1 VQAEEIAALVDELEQ
16 RLERLRVLYDQFF
29 TGIEKIPPN
38 ILQKDVERRI
48 WILRRE
54 KIRNTGIR
62 FKFQTMVQRYNTFTS
77 YWMRIMREIENGT
90 YKRDVLRAK
99 RRFGQDA
106 AKPAQKAADSLPP
119 EEDLD
124 VELSLDDDADLDE
137 LAAEAAASLGPA
149 PSAPRAA
156 PPRPPPNKPN
166 GPPPAPSRPEPSQ
179 PVPSRP
185 EPSVAKKLPER
196 PTTVHP
202 SVPKILAKKIE
213 NDDDLD
219 DMLDEALGGPLKV
232 PAPRAAQPQP
242 VARPQPQA
250 PKPAHPFA
258 GPAPKPAA
266 QPAARPAPAPVAA
279 KPQSAEE
286 YRKVY
291 AQYVDAKRKN
301 GESTAGIT
309 YETLAKSLDQT
320 REKLKGK
327 SGGKAIDF
335 EVAVKDGKTILKP
348 VVR

>member
-1 VQAEEIAALVDELEQ
+1 MQGEEIAALVDELEQ

-29 TGIEKIPPN
+29 MGIEKIPPS

-62 FKFQTMVQRYNTFTS
+62 FKFQTMIQRYNTFTS

-99 RRFGQDA
+99 RRFGADPN
-106 AKPAQKAADSLPP
+106 KPAQAAMLSQPPPP
-119 EEDLD
+119 EEQE
-124 VELSLDDDADLDE
+124 VELSLDDDDDLE
-137 LAAEAAASLGPA
+137 ALAAEAAAA
-149 PSAPRAA
+149 ISAPRAA
-156 PPRPPPNKPN
+156 PPRPPPPSKPQAA
-166 GPPPAPSRPEPSQ
+166 PPAPAPEMARKSEP
-179 PVPSRP
+179 RP
-185 EPSVAKKLPER
+185 EPSVAKRLPV
-196 PTTVHP
+196 PATVHP
-202 SVPKILAKKIE
+202 SVPKILAKKVE
-213 NDDDLD
+213 TDDDLD
-219 DMLDEALGGPLKV
+219 DMLDEALGSGPIKV
-232 PAPRAAQPQP
+232 PAPRQPAPAPAPAQ
-242 VARPQPQA
+242 R
-250 PKPAHPFA
+250 PAHPFA
-258 GPAPKPAA
+258 NPAPKPV
-266 QPAARPAPAPVAA
+266 ARPAPAPAPATA

-309 YETLAKSLDQT
+309 YETLARSLDQT